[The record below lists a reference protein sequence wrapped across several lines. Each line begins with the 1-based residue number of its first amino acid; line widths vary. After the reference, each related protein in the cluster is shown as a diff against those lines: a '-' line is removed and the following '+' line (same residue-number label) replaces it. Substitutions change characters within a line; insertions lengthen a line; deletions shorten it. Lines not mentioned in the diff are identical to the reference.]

1 MTFFPSAALMLAMML
16 PLPRWPAAMSV
27 AIHPA
32 HASMRAA
39 SGEADTATS
48 TYTVNGIRIIHRHT
62 NTSLVVANL
71 YLLGG
76 VRQTTARNAGI
87 ESFLLA
93 VSERG
98 TQRYP
103 RDVLRR
109 AMARTGSEI
118 TVQPQDDW
126 TLVGVRTTTSELDS
140 TWSIFAD
147 RLMNPT
153 IDPVDVQFIREQL
166 VLALRQRA
174 DSPDATLDYLAD
186 SIAYAGHPYSLS
198 AVGTEASVAGITP
211 AQLRAYQHD
220 QFVTSRMLLVVVG
233 NVTREKVESLVRT
246 TIGRMP
252 AGSYTWT
259 MPDTIPT
266 RPGDAV
272 IAPRTLPTNYI
283 QGYFEG
289 PPANSPDAPAL
300 RVAAAVMSGR
310 MFAEIRS
317 RRNLTYAVSASFRD
331 RGLSSIG
338 LYVTTT
344 APDTT
349 IALMRSEVRAM
360 QEGELETELLRP
372 LVQQFITEY
381 FLDNETITAQADF
394 LARAQLY
401 RGDFRAGD
409 RFVAE
414 LRGVTGAD
422 VQRVSRR
429 YFTNIRWAYVGDP
442 TRVRR
447 DKLLSF

>member
-1 MTFFPSAALMLAMML
+1 VAA
-16 PLPRWPAAMSV
+16 AA
-27 AIHPA
+27 AP
-32 HASMRAA
+32 HASRALARPA
-39 SGEADTATS
+39 SSEADTATS
-48 TYTVNGIRIIHRHT
+48 SYVVNGIRVIHRHT

-76 VRQTTARNAGI
+76 VRQTTTRNAGI

-98 TQRYP
+98 TQHYP

-153 IDPVDVQFIREQL
+153 LDPGDVQFIREQL

-186 SIAYAGHPYSLS
+186 SIAYAGHPYSLP

-233 NVTREKVESLVRT
+233 NVTREKVESLVRA

-266 RPGDAV
+266 RPGDAI
-272 IAPRTLPTNYI
+272 IAARTLPTNYI

-414 LRGVTGAD
+414 LRAVTGAD